1 MQIEYLSG
9 YPVVKVNLPEFGRYN
24 VIGLVKLGKGMLFS
38 VEQASVGRDEIQAPL
53 KLPGWEATVTHACI
67 IAYNTCQYPKGY
79 NCHLLLFFAR
89 LKNDSNTLAPCCRH
103 RKYLLR

>member
-9 YPVVKVNLPEFGRYN
+9 YPVVKVNHPEFGRYN

-38 VEQASVGRDEIQAPL
+38 VEQAFVGRDKIQAPL
-53 KLPGWEATVTHACI
+53 QMPAVTHACI
-67 IAYNTCQYPKGY
+67 IAYPTSQYPKGY

-89 LKNDSNTLAPCCRH
+89 LKKDSNTLAACCRH
-103 RKYLLR
+103 RTYLLRQLM